1 MTQEPRRCFPR
12 GQRIRSITHKETGR
26 FDTVTSLGP
35 EHYPLVEIVEDRLW
49 PGHWLYLHTTP
60 KGTEGPPTFVPDGE
74 SLPLKA
80 SMLISSWYARSTPI
94 EGPAPEKV
102 ATVYTAVDHLNR

>member
-12 GQRIRSITHKETGR
+12 GQRIRSLGNHSQLNGEVT
-26 FDTVTSLGP
+26 TVAP

-80 SMLISSWYARSTPI
+80 SMLISSWYARTTPI
-94 EGPAPEKV
+94 EGPAPAKV

>member
-12 GQRIRSITHKETGR
+12 GQRIRKLDQTAVT
-26 FDTVTSLGP
+26 TVAP

-49 PGHWLYLHTTP
+49 PGHWLYLHTSP
-60 KGTEGPPTFVPDGE
+60 AGTEGPPTFVPDGE
-74 SLPLKA
+74 SLTLKA
-80 SMLISSWYARSTPI
+80 SMLISSWYARTTPI
-94 EGPAPEKV
+94 EGPAPAKV